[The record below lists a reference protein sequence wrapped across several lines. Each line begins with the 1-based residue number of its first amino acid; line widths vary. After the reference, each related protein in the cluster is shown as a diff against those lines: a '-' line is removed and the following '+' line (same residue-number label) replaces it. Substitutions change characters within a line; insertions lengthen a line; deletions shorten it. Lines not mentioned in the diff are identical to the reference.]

1 MTAPLHNT
9 NDHHNTI
16 TRPHEASLAHQL
28 CLTHSH
34 PPSHLDRTRHG
45 MRYLSAYGWDPDSR
59 VGLGMPGR
67 EGIREPVKGRL
78 KVDTVGLGVDVDN
91 DVDGED
97 GAVEGSRRKKREEER
112 RKRRTAIEKGRV
124 EKKLNAKEVRK
135 GDLESR
141 KRGDRLREMFYQSDD
156 VQKYL
161 G

>member
-1 MTAPLHNT
+1 
-9 NDHHNTI
+9 
-16 TRPHEASLAHQL
+16 
-28 CLTHSH
+28 
-34 PPSHLDRTRHG
+34 
-45 MRYLSAYGWDPDSR
+45 
-59 VGLGMPGR
+59 MPGR

-97 GAVEGSRRKKREEER
+97 GAVGGSRRKKREEEER

-141 KRGDRLREMFYQSDD
+141 KKGEKLREMFYQSDD